1 MIMSA
6 STPITTPEA
15 GIRSPASFIDH
26 TLLRPQAGGGEIRRL
41 CDEAR
46 HFGFA
51 SVCVPP
57 LHVPLAAELLAGSPV
72 RIGTVVGFPLGYTLP
87 AVKVFE
93 AEQLIRCGATE
104 LDMVISLAKVG
115 EKNYSAIGA
124 EIAAVVSAAKGVPV
138 KAIIECCYLKDAEKA
153 LLTERVADSGA
164 AFVKTSTGF
173 GPGGAVVDDVRIL
186 VSAARG
192 RIGVKAAG
200 GIRSWEDCRRF
211 LEAGASRIGTSNA
224 LRILEEWRK
233 AMPG

>member
-1 MIMSA
+1 M
-6 STPITTPEA
+6 
-15 GIRSPASFIDH
+15 
-26 TLLRPQAGGGEIRRL
+26 
-41 CDEAR
+41 
-46 HFGFA
+46 
-51 SVCVPP
+51 
-57 LHVPLAAELLAGSPV
+57 
-72 RIGTVVGFPLGYTLP
+72 
-87 AVKVFE
+87 
-93 AEQLIRCGATE
+93 
-104 LDMVISLAKVG
+104 
-115 EKNYSAIGA
+115 
-124 EIAAVVSAAKGVPV
+124 VSAAKGVPV